1 VEASCVLTPA
11 RRILY
16 SLGPFGS
23 SLLQQTVLLWVFY
36 FYAPPPDQGLPQR
49 VAPALLGLAMG
60 IGRAVDA
67 LADPLVA
74 HWSDRL
80 RWRIGRRRP
89 FILAG
94 APLLAVSFALL
105 WRPPQEVASAANF
118 FFLAAV
124 LGVFFFVLTVVL
136 NPYMALLPEVTR
148 PGRDRVVTSAW
159 QSAFSLTGTAAAFIA
174 SSALAARAGYPA
186 MGLVLAP
193 LGLVPLLVAGLAVRE
208 RSIADT
214 PVDFWPALRTV
225 FGQRAFR
232 IFIVGFALMWL
243 GLSMVNLSMA
253 LMVTVLMGLPRAAV
267 GSVLGASVAATL
279 LGLPAV
285 AALAGR
291 LGKPRALLLAM
302 AASGVILPLLA
313 SVGLWPVPLGA
324 AAQGYLVAVLAGLPL
339 AALFVL
345 PNAML
350 SDITQEVARAR
361 GLRLEGMFFAFQGL
375 ILNGATSVAA
385 AILGGVL
392 EVFGYGLGLRIA
404 PLIATACVIAG
415 IAVFR
420 RYPEGRPPSE
430 GPARGPAAA
439 GLRVDV

>member
-1 VEASCVLTPA
+1 MEASCVLTPA

-80 RWRIGRRRP
+80 RWQIGRRRP

-105 WRPPQEVASAANF
+105 WRPPHEVVSAANF

-124 LGVFFFVLTVVL
+124 LGAFFFVLTFVL
-136 NPYMALLPEVTR
+136 NPYMALLPEVTQ
-148 PGRDRVVTSAW
+148 PGRDRVATSAW
-159 QSAFSLTGTAAAFIA
+159 QSAFSLTGTASAFLA

-208 RSIADT
+208 RPIADAR
-214 PVDFWPALRTV
+214 VAFWPAMRMV
-225 FGQRAFR
+225 FGHRAFR
-232 IFIVGFALMWL
+232 IFIVGFAFLWL

-279 LGLPAV
+279 LALPTV
-285 AALAGR
+285 AAMAGR

-302 AASGVILPLLA
+302 AASGVILPMLA
-313 SVGLWPVPLGA
+313 SVGLWPVPLGP
-324 AAQGYLVAVLAGLPL
+324 AAQGYLVTALAGLPL

-350 SDITQEVARAR
+350 SDITQQVAREH
-361 GLRLEGMFFAFQGL
+361 GQRLEGMFFAFQGL

-385 AILGGVL
+385 AALGVL
-392 EVFGYGLGLRIA
+392 LEIFGYALGLRLA
-404 PLIATACVIAG
+404 PLLAAACVVAG
-415 IAVFR
+415 IAVFSR
-420 RYPEGRPPSE
+420 FPEGE
-430 GPARGPAAA
+430 QGAT
-439 GLRVDV
+439 GLRPAG

>member
-1 VEASCVLTPA
+1 MNKENDGARVEASCVLTPA

-36 FYAPPPDQGLPQR
+36 FYAPPPDQNLPQR

-80 RWRIGRRRP
+80 RWQIGRRRP

-94 APLLAVSFALL
+94 APVLAASFALL
-105 WRPPQEVASAANF
+105 WRPPHDVVSAANF

-124 LGVFFFVLTVVL
+124 LGVFFLVFTLVL
-136 NPYMALLPEVTR
+136 NPYMALLPEITE

-159 QSAFSLTGTAAAFIA
+159 QNAFSLTGTSAAFVA
-174 SSALAARAGYPA
+174 SSALAARAGFPA

-208 RSIADT
+208 RPIADAR
-214 PVDFWPALRTV
+214 VDFWPALRTV
-225 FGQRAFR
+225 FGERAFR
-232 IFIVGFALMWL
+232 VFTVGFAFLWL
-243 GLSMVNLSMA
+243 GLSMVNLAMA
-253 LMVTVLMGLPRAAV
+253 LMVTVLMGLPQAAV

-279 LGLPAV
+279 LALPAV
-285 AALAGR
+285 AGLAGR

-302 AASGVILPLLA
+302 AAAAVILPLLA
-313 SVGLWPVPLGA
+313 SVGLWPVPLGP
-324 AAQGYLVAVLAGLPL
+324 AAQGYVVAALAGLPL

-345 PNAML
+345 PNAIL
-350 SDITQEVARAR
+350 ADIAHALARQKGR
-361 GLRLEGMFFAFQGL
+361 RLEGMFFAFQGL
-375 ILNGATSVAA
+375 ILNGATSVASTV
-385 AILGGVL
+385 LGVVL
-392 EVFGYGLGLRIA
+392 EALGYGVGLRVV
-404 PLIATACVIAG
+404 PLLAMACVAAG

-420 RYPEGRPPSE
+420 RMPP
-430 GPARGPAAA
+430 
-439 GLRVDV
+439 D